1 MTSSSEDPAAAEQR
15 PTSSPGEDP
24 AATEQRSARVERA
37 LRPVRRSRIYEE
49 VIERLRELI
58 DVQGLEPGDRLM
70 SERELAERLGVSR
83 ASVRQ
88 ALTALEVM
96 GLVRIRHGGGVFLAR
111 TPNAVLPTLA
121 RELLDS
127 YEQLPAVIEVREAIE
142 TQTARLAA
150 RRRDERDLQAMR
162 EALEAMDTAIHVS
175 AEPADADASFHTAIV
190 RAARN
195 PLLERLWADLSE
207 PIDQT
212 RRASLARPGRPPRS
226 LAAHRAI
233 LEAIEA
239 RDEDAAATRM
249 RQHLAVVADLGF
261 LTTLR

>member
-1 MTSSSEDPAAAEQR
+1 MPNLGPVAAQDQHGEEQ
-15 PTSSPGEDP
+15 
-24 AATEQRSARVERA
+24 SARVARA
-37 LRPVRRSRIYEE
+37 LRPLRRSRLYEE

-58 DVQGLEPGDRLM
+58 DVQGLQPGDRLM

-83 ASVRQ
+83 TSVRQ
-88 ALTALEVM
+88 ALTALEVL
-96 GLVRIRHGGGVFLAR
+96 GLVRVRHGGGVFLTRA
-111 TPNAVLPTLA
+111 PDAVLPSLA
-121 RELLDS
+121 QELLDR

-142 TQTARLAA
+142 SQTSRLAA
-150 RRRDERDLQAMR
+150 RRRDERDLRAMR
-162 EALEAMDTAIHVS
+162 DALGEMEAAIEAG
-175 AEPADADASFHTAIV
+175 AEPAGGDAAFHSAIV

-226 LAAHRAI
+226 VAAHRAI

-239 RDEDAAATRM
+239 GDEDAAAARM
-249 RQHLAVVADLGF
+249 REHLSVVADLGF
-261 LTTLR
+261 LTGLR

>member
-1 MTSSSEDPAAAEQR
+1 MAGSGEQQ
-15 PTSSPGEDP
+15 T
-24 AATEQRSARVERA
+24 ARVERA
-37 LRPVRRSRIYEE
+37 LRPLKRSRLYEE
-49 VIERLRELI
+49 VMERLRELI

-88 ALTALEVM
+88 ALTALEVI
-96 GLVRIRHGGGVFLAR
+96 GLVRVRHGGGVFLAR
-111 TPNAVLPTLA
+111 APDDVLPSLA
-121 RELLDS
+121 RELLDR

-150 RRRDERDLQAMR
+150 RRRNDRDLEAMR
-162 EALEAMDTAIHVS
+162 DALEAMEAAVRS
-175 AEPADADASFHTAIV
+175 GGEPADGDAAFHTAIV

-226 LAAHRAI
+226 LAAHRTI

-239 RDEDAAATRM
+239 GAEDEAASRM
-249 RQHLAVVADLGF
+249 REHLSVVADLGF
-261 LTTLR
+261 LTSLR

>member
-1 MTSSSEDPAAAEQR
+1 VNSSREDSAGAERQ
-15 PTSSPGEDP
+15 
-24 AATEQRSARVERA
+24 AARVERA
-37 LRPVRRSRIYEE
+37 LRPVRRSRLYEE

-96 GLVRIRHGGGVFLAR
+96 GLVRVRHGGGVFLAR
-111 TPNAVLPTLA
+111 TPDAVLPSLA

-127 YEQLPAVIEVREAIE
+127 YEQLPAVIEVREAVE

-150 RRRDERDLQAMR
+150 RRRHARDLQAMR
-162 EALEAMDTAIHVS
+162 DALEAMETAIDS
-175 AEPADADASFHTAIV
+175 DGEPADADASFHTAIV

-195 PLLERLWADLSE
+195 PLLERLWADLSD

-239 RDEDAAATRM
+239 GDEDAAATRM
-249 RQHLAVVADLGF
+249 REHLSVVADLGF
-261 LTTLR
+261 LTSLR

>member
-1 MTSSSEDPAAAEQR
+1 VCLSVKLRFVAARDDKVEQ
-15 PTSSPGEDP
+15 
-24 AATEQRSARVERA
+24 A
-37 LRPVRRSRIYEE
+37 LRPLRRSRLYEE
-49 VIERLRELI
+49 VVERLRELI
-58 DVQGLEPGDRLM
+58 DVQELKPGDRLM

-83 ASVRQ
+83 TSIRQ

-96 GLVRIRHGGGVFLAR
+96 GLVRVRHGGGVFLTRA
-111 TPNAVLPTLA
+111 PGDVLPPLA
-121 RELLDS
+121 TELLDS
-127 YEQLPAVIEVREAIE
+127 YERLPAVIEVREAIE

-150 RRRDERDLQAMR
+150 RRRDEADLRAMR
-162 EALEAMDTAIHVS
+162 QALDRMEAAIESGGEA
-175 AEPADADASFHTAIV
+175 ADADAAFHTAIV

-239 RDEDAAATRM
+239 EDEDGAAARM
-249 RQHLAVVADLGF
+249 RDHLSVVGDLGF
-261 LTTLR
+261 LTSLG